1 MKKYIAMSLLLMLIS
16 SQMVMTFAEVVIDRN
31 TAIEMAISSSASK
44 ESLEDT
50 TLDLHANMANLY
62 RYAQQQ
68 KDAEE
73 NYSKMIETMTKMG
86 LPIADEMI
94 FNGEDEFNAFYSM
107 QIQYASINAQY
118 LALKDSLASVDLQII
133 SGVDT
138 LLTNLLYLKEMI
150 VLQDNYIAVQ
160 EELLTDAETQYTLGL
175 LSDNAYEDA
184 KADYQIAVYE
194 KQQFNYKEE
203 NLELQLKQMLGL
215 SMGDDIVLSDD
226 YMSPN
231 TDLEPIE
238 VYQTKALENRND
250 IKSARYQLDAAKSI
264 YDYNMSAVSDLMNVF
279 KANMAVEKAASDLED
294 TKIDVYKDILQAYN
308 AVEDAEKTLEIA
320 KKSYEVAL
328 AGQRQAQI
336 SYDQGL
342 IKDTDLALAKFSA
355 QNSLATLK
363 SNIRT
368 LYLAIETLNNKT
380 VVQ

>member
-203 NLELQLKQMLGL
+203 NLELQFKQMLGL
-215 SMGDDIVLSDD
+215 SMDDQMVLSDD
-226 YMSPN
+226 YMSPKAN
-231 TDLEPIE
+231 LDALES
-238 VYQTKALENRND
+238 YQAKALENRND
-250 IKSARYQLDAAKSI
+250 IKSATYQVDAAKSI

-279 KANMAVEKAASDLED
+279 KANMAVEKAESDLED
-294 TKIDVYKDILQAYN
+294 TKVAVYKDVLEAYN
-308 AVEDAEKTLEIA
+308 RVDDAKKTLEIA
-320 KKSYEVAL
+320 KKNYEVAL
-328 AGQRQAQI
+328 EGQRQAEI
-336 SYDQGL
+336 SFDQGL
-342 IKDTDLALAKFSA
+342 IKDTDLALAKFAA

-363 SNIRT
+363 SDIRT